1 MDGIS
6 RRDMATLMMLAS
18 CGSILGQDRLSTGAG
33 SVNLGS
39 LEFKDE
45 QRVRAVEAMFWEKAG
60 QDKKVVC
67 KLCPQ
72 ECVVAD
78 QERGTCGVRENRGGK
93 YYTLVHSQICAAHI
107 DPIEKKP
114 MFHYLPGTDAFS
126 IATPGCNMECKYC
139 QNWQISQFRPEQ
151 VPCQTVPPEKIVA
164 IARQNRTPTIAYTYS
179 EPVIFYE
186 YMVDIA
192 VEAKR
197 AGIGN
202 VMITSGY
209 ISKDPL
215 KKLIPKLSAIKVD
228 FKGYSEDFYR
238 DVCRGK
244 LKPVLDALETI
255 VASGLWLEIVILIV
269 PTMNDSVAENKRMYQ
284 WIRKYLGTDVP
295 VHLTRFHPTYKL
307 KNLPSTPVATLE
319 RLRKEA
325 LNAGLK
331 FVYIGNVWGH
341 PSESTYCPSCNTL
354 LIRRVGFNVVE
365 NNIQNRRCSKCGTV
379 IPGVFH

>member
-1 MDGIS
+1 
-6 RRDMATLMMLAS
+6 
-18 CGSILGQDRLSTGAG
+18 
-33 SVNLGS
+33 
-39 LEFKDE
+39 
-45 QRVRAVEAMFWEKAG
+45 MFWEKAG

-228 FKGYSEDFYR
+228 FKGYS
-238 DVCRGK
+238 
-244 LKPVLDALETI
+244 
-255 VASGLWLEIVILIV
+255 
-269 PTMNDSVAENKRMYQ
+269 
-284 WIRKYLGTDVP
+284 GTDVP